1 MAEER
6 TSIIEKIIEA
16 YKQYAPKNIT
26 IDQFIEMVERD
37 PVMMREIENG
47 TFGAFSTYNPE
58 LARLYKELDTKNT
71 ESKDEFRNKLK
82 ESINETATEKRVSE
96 IAKMYEKIIL
106 SDDEIFSFVLTF
118 DILSTKQ
125 KLELTTRI
133 VNAMN
138 KMFGIDYSLDVIYT
152 GKALNR
158 MPKYTFT
165 DNVYDF
171 INNFVTKIWPKKS
184 KYGRYGGYYSDYK
197 KQIVVAYQGSF
208 ANFIDTLSHEYG
220 HFIDHR
226 YPEKGMLGAQIAKYS
241 WSVYENNKGRERY
254 RANPTEFSSFKIG
267 AGVSEYLA
275 SVIKDNAK
283 KRKDLSVPLLI
294 RAIEKLQAET
304 AGYRLKKTK
313 LQDKYYE
320 LLFER
325 RGKEYK
331 NFYLRPEEEQ
341 EKIWQEIYQDPRL
354 KDFLD
359 IKEQYYDLLLKKRAD
374 RFPSFYSLSETE
386 QEEVMRRINADP
398 RLAGYDK
405 IKSEYKQ
412 AINKA
417 AKERNI
423 DFYDLSYEEEQAVRE
438 ELNALASVRPLYEK
452 IQEMD
457 SLREELR
464 EERFPSFYD
473 LSEEERD
480 FIEHEIHS
488 EPDVVSLYTRY
499 ENLQDLAY
507 KIRQEKYPG
516 FYELPDAER
525 DRLYKKAEKTLP
537 VRMAKLK
544 YDLVIDKEYE
554 AKVYLLEKY
563 EKLLSEIQN
572 PEQTLEIQ
580 NGIDDR

>member
-26 IDQFIEMVERD
+26 VDQFTEMVERD

-58 LARLYKELDTKNT
+58 LARLYKKLDTKNT
-71 ESKDEFRNKLK
+71 ESKDIFRNKLK
-82 ESINETATEKRVSE
+82 ESIDKTAAEKRVSE

-106 SDDEIFSFVLTF
+106 SDDEIFSSVLTF

-171 INNFVTKIWPKKS
+171 INNFVTKVWPKKS

-197 KQIVVAYQGSF
+197 KQIVVAYEDSF

-226 YPEKGMLGAQIAKYS
+226 YPELGMLGGQIAKYS
-241 WSVYENNKGRERY
+241 WPVYENNKGRERY

-267 AGVSEYLA
+267 AGVREYLA

-283 KRKDLSVPLLI
+283 KRKDLSVPLLT
-294 RAIEKLQAET
+294 RAIEKLQVET

-313 LQDKYYE
+313 LHDKYYE

-325 RGKEYK
+325 RDKEYK
-331 NFYLRPEEEQ
+331 SFYLRPEEEQ

-354 KDFLD
+354 KGYLD
-359 IKEQYYDLLLKKRAD
+359 IEEQYYDLLLKKRAE
-374 RFPSFYSLSETE
+374 RFPSFYDLSEQE

-398 RLAGYDK
+398 RLVEYDK
-405 IKSEYKQ
+405 IKSEYEKV
-412 AINKA
+412 IDNT

-438 ELNALASVRPLYEK
+438 ELNALPSVRPLYEK

-457 SLREELR
+457 SLREKLR
-464 EERFPSFYD
+464 KERFPSFYD
-473 LSEEERD
+473 LSEEEQD
-480 FIEHEIHS
+480 FIDHEIHS
-488 EPDVVSLYTRY
+488 EPDVASLYTRY
-499 ENLQDLAY
+499 KNLQNLAY

-516 FYELPDAER
+516 FYELPDAEQ

-537 VRMAKLK
+537 VKIAKWKKELGE
-544 YDLVIDKEYE
+544 DEEYE
-554 AKVYLLEKY
+554 KKVYLLEHY
-563 EKLLSEIQN
+563 QDLISEIQKS
-572 PEQTLEIQ
+572 EQMLEIQ
-580 NGIDDR
+580 NDRDDR